1 MTKLLALISVIGF
14 RLMVCVHSEF
24 IEPSPSLALRS
35 FSGTQ
40 TRMPC
45 RFTVEGDEK
54 LVQVTWYREKPGG
67 EREQIIIG
75 HFTEGPK
82 GVCVCVCTIYKHKLC
97 FICVSPSLVL
107 PISSL
112 EPVILQE
119 GQSFR
124 VAASCR
130 SVGHP
135 SPRLSWDTDIPGQSQ
150 NRTGEDGVVTSH
162 GAWTVWFLPISSL
175 EPVILQEG
183 QSFRVAAS
191 CRSVGHPS
199 PRLSWDTDIPGQSQN
214 RTGEDGVVTS
224 QFSVHPLRSMNKRRL
239 DCLVWHPA
247 LDGPHRISNELV
259 VHFPPDA
266 LIADSG
272 SWRIGHSGSEL
283 RCVVKGNPLPQNVT
297 WSRKDS
303 RLPAGVLVKEDT
315 LVFVRPLNVTDE
327 GVYVCQTA
335 NSAGIAK
342 AEFKVEIGKH
352 ASESAHALG
361 SLSET
366 LLIVIVAGVLVIV
379 IVIAIVFVNC
389 HLRRKNRKLKR
400 ALSVRTEE
408 MISLSRQVSM
418 RRLNSINTDPRTAP
432 EESSLIQMDSVTKGS
447 VLSVEDHSTLS
458 DVRGRRGD
466 REYDSLGRPAIY
478 TTYRPERSSKNTRE
492 IEEERNERRRRVESY
507 VKSSNMSL
515 DSGLH
520 RDQSSPPPSVSSG
533 LTADAIGEGWKRG
546 SRREIHRDVQRERV
560 PEGEEESSA
569 VSSYQLSEAVSN
581 YFQCSNGGL
590 TPKANPNAIIIH
602 SHGPVI

>member
-1 MTKLLALISVIGF
+1 MTTLLALVSVVSF

-40 TRMPC
+40 TRLPC
-45 RFTVEGDEK
+45 RFTVEGEET

-82 GVCVCVCTIYKHKLC
+82 ASPDFLNRVQFESSEPTVDSTLLILNTKKADQATYTCH
-97 FICVSPSLVL
+97 VSIFPSGNFERQISLTVWIL

-124 VAASCR
+124 VAAFCR

-135 SPRLSWDTDIPGQSQ
+135 L
-150 NRTGEDGVVTSH
+150 
-162 GAWTVWFLPISSL
+162 
-175 EPVILQEG
+175 
-183 QSFRVAAS
+183 
-191 CRSVGHPS
+191 

-224 QFSVHPLRSMNKRRL
+224 QFSLYPLRSMNKQRL

-259 VHFPPDA
+259 VHYPPDA
-266 LIADSG
+266 VIADSG

-297 WSRKDS
+297 WSRKDG
-303 RLPAGVLVKEDT
+303 RLPAGVLVKEDR

-327 GVYVCQTA
+327 GVYICQTA
-335 NSAGIAK
+335 NSVGIAK

-352 ASESAHALG
+352 ASEFAHALG
-361 SLSET
+361 SPSET
-366 LLIVIVAGVLVIV
+366 LLIIVGASVAGVLVIV
-379 IVIAIVFVNC
+379 IVMTIVFVNC

-418 RRLNSINTDPRTAP
+418 RRLNSINGDPRTAL
-432 EESSLIQMDSVTKGS
+432 EEGSLIQMDSVMKGS
-447 VLSVEDHSTLS
+447 VLSVEDHSALS
-458 DVRGRRGD
+458 DVRGRRGVG
-466 REYDSLGRPAIY
+466 EYDSLGRPAIY
-478 TTYRPERSSKNTRE
+478 TPYRPERSSKIMRE
-492 IEEERNERRRRVESY
+492 SEEERKERRRRVESY

-520 RDQSSPPPSVSSG
+520 RDQSSPPPSMSSG
-533 LTADAIGEGWKRG
+533 LTGDAIGEGWKRG

-569 VSSYQLSEAVSN
+569 VNSYQLSEAVSN

-590 TPKANPNAIIIH
+590 TPKANTNGIIIH
-602 SHGPVI
+602 SQRSVM

>member
-1 MTKLLALISVIGF
+1 MTKLLALISVLGF
-14 RLMVCVHSEF
+14 RLMGCVHSEF

-45 RFTVEGDEK
+45 RFTVKGDEK

-75 HFTEGPK
+75 HFTEGPEASPDFLNRVQFESSDPTVDSTLLILNTK
-82 GVCVCVCTIYKHKLC
+82 KADQATSTCH
-97 FICVSPSLVL
+97 VSIFPSGNFERQISLTVWIL
-107 PISSL
+107 PIASL

-135 SPRLSWDTDIPGQSQ
+135 SPRLSWDTD
-150 NRTGEDGVVTSH
+150 
-162 GAWTVWFLPISSL
+162 F
-175 EPVILQEG
+175 
-183 QSFRVAAS
+183 
-191 CRSVGHPS
+191 
-199 PRLSWDTDIPGQSQN
+199 PGQSQN

-224 QFSVHPLRSMNKRRL
+224 QFSLHPLRSMNKQRL

-259 VHFPPDA
+259 VHYPPDA

-297 WSRKDS
+297 WSRKDG

-335 NSAGIAK
+335 NSVGITK

-366 LLIVIVAGVLVIV
+366 LLIVIGASVAGKHASESAHALGSLSETLLIVIGASVAGVLVIV

-447 VLSVEDHSTLS
+447 VFSVEDHSTLS

-478 TTYRPERSSKNTRE
+478 TTYCPERSSKNTRQ

-515 DSGLH
+515 F
-520 RDQSSPPPSVSSG
+520 
-533 LTADAIGEGWKRG
+533 I
-546 SRREIHRDVQRERV
+546 
-560 PEGEEESSA
+560 
-569 VSSYQLSEAVSN
+569 
-581 YFQCSNGGL
+581 F
-590 TPKANPNAIIIH
+590 
-602 SHGPVI
+602 

>member
-1 MTKLLALISVIGF
+1 MTKLLTCISVIVF

-40 TRMPC
+40 TRLPC
-45 RFTVEGDEK
+45 RFKVEADEK
-54 LVQVTWYREKPGG
+54 AVQVTWSRQKPGG

-75 HFTEGPK
+75 HYTEGP
-82 GVCVCVCTIYKHKLC
+82 T
-97 FICVSPSLVL
+97 VSPDFLNRVQFESSDPTVDSTLLILNTKKADQATYTCHVSIFPSGSFERDISLTVWIL

-124 VAASCR
+124 AAALCR
-130 SVGHP
+130 AVGHP
-135 SPRLSWDTDIPGQSQ
+135 PPRLSWDTD
-150 NRTGEDGVVTSH
+150 
-162 GAWTVWFLPISSL
+162 L
-175 EPVILQEG
+175 
-183 QSFRVAAS
+183 
-191 CRSVGHPS
+191 
-199 PRLSWDTDIPGQSQN
+199 PGQSQN

-224 QFSVHPLRSMNKRRL
+224 QFSLHPLRSMNTQRL

-247 LDGPHRISNELV
+247 LDGPHRISNKLV

-266 LIADSG
+266 VIVDSG

-297 WSRKDS
+297 WSRKDG
-303 RLPAGVLVKEDT
+303 RLPVGVLVKEDR

-327 GVYVCQTA
+327 GVYICQTA
-335 NSAGIAK
+335 NSVGISK

-352 ASESAHALG
+352 APEFAHALG

-366 LLIVIVAGVLVIV
+366 LLIIVGASVAGVLVV
-379 IVIAIVFVNC
+379 VVVIAIIFINC

-400 ALSVRTEE
+400 ALSTRMEE

-418 RRLNSINTDPRTAP
+418 RRLNSINGDPRTAP
-432 EESSLIQMDSVTKGS
+432 EESSLFQMDSVTKGS
-447 VLSVEDHSTLS
+447 VLSVEDRSLLS
-458 DVRGRRGD
+458 DVKGRHGD
-466 REYDSLGRPAIY
+466 GEYDTLGRPAIY
-478 TTYRPERSSKNTRE
+478 TPYRPERTSKKMRE
-492 IEEERNERRRRVESY
+492 IEEKNERRWRVESY
-507 VKSSNMSL
+507 IKSSNMSL

-520 RDQSSPPPSVSSG
+520 RDQSSPAPPSVSSG
-533 LTADAIGEGWKRG
+533 PTADAIGDGWKRG
-546 SRREIHRDVQRERV
+546 SRREIHRAEREKDIQRERV
-560 PEGEEESSA
+560 PEGEEESS
-569 VSSYQLSEAVSN
+569 YHLSEATSN

-602 SHGPVI
+602 SRGQVI